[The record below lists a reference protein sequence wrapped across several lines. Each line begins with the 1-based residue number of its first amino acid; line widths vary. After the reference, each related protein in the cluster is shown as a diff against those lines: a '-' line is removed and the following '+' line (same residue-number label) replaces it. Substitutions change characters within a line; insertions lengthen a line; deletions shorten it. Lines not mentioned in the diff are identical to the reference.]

1 MHAVVVDVEITD
13 LDAAQRG
20 LEQIVPAVRQAPGFV
35 AAWWVRL
42 GDGTGTSIAV
52 YDTEEQARA
61 GAPPADGGAPGV
73 TMTRIMVGEVLADA

>member
-13 LDAAQRG
+13 QEAAG
-20 LEQIVPAVRQAPGFV
+20 GGSSSSSPAVRQAPGFV
-35 AAWWVRL
+35 AAYWVRL

-61 GAPPADGGAPGV
+61 VRRRHPAAPPV
-73 TMTRIMVGEVLADA
+73 SR